1 MHRYFFLFAL
11 LLTSGISTHAQAEL
25 QWVKLPP
32 TPVLPQAVRSG
43 YALINGAKI
52 WYATYG
58 HGQPVILLHGGLGNS
73 NYWGNQIPVL
83 AKKYSVI
90 VMDTRGHGRS
100 TQNDQAYS
108 YELMASDVIGLM
120 NFLKIRMAAII
131 GWSDGAIT
139 GLYIAVKYPERLTK
153 LFAFA
158 ANSIPSGVKSDLLK
172 NLVFRDYI
180 ARSENEYKRLSPTPK
195 KFKTFFDR
203 LSKMSLTQPNLTKEQ
218 LRAISVPT
226 WIVAGDHD
234 EVVKR
239 ENTEFMAAQI
249 PHCGLL
255 IQPWVSHFSF
265 LQNPEQFNNDVL
277 NFLEKSYRAVDF
289 K

>member
-1 MHRYFFLFAL
+1 MHRYLFLFTL
-11 LLTSGISTHAQAEL
+11 LLASGYSTHAHAEY
-25 QWVKLPP
+25 QWLKLPP
-32 TPVLPQAVRSG
+32 TPVLPKAVQSG
-43 YALINGAKI
+43 YAPINGVKI

-58 HGQPVILLHGGLGNS
+58 HGQPVILLHGGLANS

-83 AKKYSVI
+83 AKRYNVI

-100 TQNDQAYS
+100 THNDQAYS

-120 NFLKIRMAAII
+120 NVLKIRKAAII

-158 ANSIPSGVKSDLLK
+158 ANSIPSAVKSDLLK
-172 NLVFRDYI
+172 NPVFRDYI
-180 ARSENEYKRLSPTPK
+180 ARTKNEYKLLSPTAN
-195 KFKTFFDR
+195 KFRTFFDS

-226 WIVAGDHD
+226 WIVAGEHD

-239 ENTEFMAAQI
+239 KNTEFMAAQI
-249 PHCGLL
+249 PHTILL
-255 IQPWVSHFSF
+255 IQSRVSHFSF
-265 LQNPEQFNNDVL
+265 LQNPDQFNYDVL
-277 NFLEKSYRAVDF
+277 NFLEKSY
-289 K
+289 